1 MQIVLPCAN
10 GKLRAAATQRPN
22 QICKKFDYLTLDV
35 EKDMT
40 ELILS
45 EVRLHRESEEL
56 KQELESS
63 KGFDKQSCY
72 NAIDDCSM
80 NYIY

>member
-40 ELILS
+40 ELLLS
-45 EVRLHRESEEL
+45 EIRLHREAEEL
-56 KQELESS
+56 K
-63 KGFDKQSCY
+63 
-72 NAIDDCSM
+72 
-80 NYIY
+80 